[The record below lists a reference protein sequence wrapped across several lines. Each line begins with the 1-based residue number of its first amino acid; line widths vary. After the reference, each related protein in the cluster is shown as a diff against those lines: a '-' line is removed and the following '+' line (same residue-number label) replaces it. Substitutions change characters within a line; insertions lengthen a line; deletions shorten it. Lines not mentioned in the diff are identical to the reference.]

1 MAADDRLEDDELARR
16 LRDAHRRVRMLP
28 AADKERHARRYLSI
42 CDLAKRDPERAAARL
57 DAFLTALD
65 EPPHEP
71 PHGSV
76 PEATPEPPDTP
87 RERKNTPGD

>member
-28 AADKERHARRYLSI
+28 AADKERSARRYLAI

-57 DAFLTALD
+57 EVFLTALD
-65 EPPHEP
+65 ELLPGPL
-71 PHGSV
+71 
-76 PEATPEPPDTP
+76 DTP
-87 RERKNTPGD
+87 RDGENTLGD

>member
-28 AADKERHARRYLSI
+28 AAEKERIARRYLTI

-57 DAFLTALD
+57 EVFLASLD
-65 EPPHEP
+65 ETLEGPF
-71 PHGSV
+71 
-76 PEATPEPPDTP
+76 DTP
-87 RERKNTPGD
+87 REGENTHGD